1 MTVNHSK
8 YPHTAFYG
16 IGIMQATQVV
26 NIGTLW
32 RSAYIMG
39 ASFIFTVDRKYKKQS
54 SDVVTTPSR
63 IPLFHYHDLDDLK
76 AHLPNGAPLIGVELS
91 EEATFVHHY
100 EHPKRAVYLLGS
112 ETNGLSRKT
121 LAECHQLIKLPGDFS
136 LNVAVAG
143 SIVMH
148 DRITKIEHVLP
159 QRTQRAEGG

>member
-1 MTVNHSK
+1 MTSNNK

-16 IGIMQATQVV
+16 IGIMHARKAE

-39 ASFIFTVDRKYKKQS
+39 ASFIFTVDRQYKKQS

-63 IPLFHYHDLDDLK
+63 IPLYHYKDLSDLI
-76 AHLPNGAPLIGVELS
+76 AHLPYGAPLIGIEMTDKAVLVS
-91 EEATFVHHY
+91 DF

-112 ETNGLSRKT
+112 ETNGLSQKT
-121 LAECHQLIKLPGDFS
+121 IDSCHYTIKLPGNFS

-148 DRITKIEHVLP
+148 DRISKIPHVLP
-159 QRTQRAEGG
+159 DRV